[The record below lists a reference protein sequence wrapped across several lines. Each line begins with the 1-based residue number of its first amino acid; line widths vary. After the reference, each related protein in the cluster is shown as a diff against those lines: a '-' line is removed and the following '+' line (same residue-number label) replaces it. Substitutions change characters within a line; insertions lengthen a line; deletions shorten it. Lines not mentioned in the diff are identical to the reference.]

1 MVNFLKSSTFSFVA
15 LMVALM
21 VVPGAQQLPTEEVI
35 LYWLLAAGAGAWAL
49 PLLAAF
55 AEKVRPVTID
65 GAVDATAD
73 TEQSFDFDDEGIQ
86 FVEVTNERR
95 TE

>member
-1 MVNFLKSSTFSFVA
+1 MVNFLKSFSFSFVA

-49 PLLAAF
+49 PLLATVA
-55 AEKVRPVTID
+55 ANMRPLPGDQGVE
-65 GAVDATAD
+65 VPAD
-73 TEQSFDFDDEGIQ
+73 TEQSFDFDDEDIE
-86 FVEVTNERR
+86 FVEVTQ
-95 TE
+95 